1 MLKRDKQVA
10 LVDLNGVLLQE
21 GRKFLFESRPG
32 NCLGLL
38 QERGNVK
45 EQAEFLLEPNRLVNQ
60 FHDGKFG
67 LAGATMQS
75 QHSKPALADMA
86 SPLPCSWLVL
96 QTDGASH

>member
-1 MLKRDKQVA
+1 MFEGDKQFA
-10 LVDLNGVLLQE
+10 LVNLNRVLKDE
-21 GRKFLFESRPG
+21 GREFLFESRPG

-38 QERGNVK
+38 QERRNVK
-45 EQAEFLLEPNRLVNQ
+45 EQAEFLFEPDRLVNE

-75 QHSKPALADMA
+75 QHSEPALTDMA
-86 SPLPCSWLVL
+86 SALPCSWLVL